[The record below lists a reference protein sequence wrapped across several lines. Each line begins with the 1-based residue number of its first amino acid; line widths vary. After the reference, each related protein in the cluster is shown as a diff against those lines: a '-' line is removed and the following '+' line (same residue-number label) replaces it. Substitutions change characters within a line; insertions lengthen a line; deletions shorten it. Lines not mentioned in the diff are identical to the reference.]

1 MDWIGAA
8 RERSV
13 SVRQLNKQIMWTN
26 MQITQPMKVETDS
39 TESTESREM
48 PENVQAEVDE
58 YTKKIVDLIIDDP
71 CKSVPSILQRLRQE
85 GLCSSERSAAH
96 LFGGPR
102 MFRKTRHRLE
112 IFRWVLVTRRWEE
125 LPFKMDIQY
134 REWEGR
140 RRYHRKPDSN
150 DDWASWWAPDMF
162 SLTPFESMDMESES
176 DMELEQERCLYRF
189 PAGEDEDEYFKE
201 EQDEWM
207 SLDSDVEMM
216 EAEG

>member
-1 MDWIGAA
+1 M
-8 RERSV
+8 
-13 SVRQLNKQIMWTN
+13 
-26 MQITQPMKVETDS
+26 QPMEVGP
-39 TESTESREM
+39 ESHEM
-48 PENVQAEVDE
+48 PENLQAEVDE

-71 CKSVPSILQRLRQE
+71 CKSVPSTLQRLRQE
-85 GLCSSERSAAH
+85 GPCSSERSAMH
-96 LFGGPR
+96 LFVGPR
-102 MFRKTRHRLE
+102 MFRRTCHRLE
-112 IFRWVLVTRRWEE
+112 AFRLVLLSHRWEE

-134 REWEGR
+134 CEWEGK

-150 DDWASWWAPDMF
+150 DDWVSWWAPDMF
-162 SLTPFESMDMESES
+162 SLTPFESMETDSES
-176 DMELEQERCLYRF
+176 DMELEQGRCLYRF